1 MLTNYRRYY
10 IKLRPNFR
18 YQLSDSDKLRTASLS
33 RSTSETTITLKI
45 NLDGEG
51 NAQISCGLKFLDH
64 LITTFCKYSLVDIE
78 ADVKSNDSILHHLIE
93 DIAICIGQGLDKA
106 LGNRARI
113 MRFGYAIVPMDDSRS
128 NSAIDLVKRQFSKFE
143 LKLERNEVEGIAKED
158 LEHFFRSLL
167 QNLVACT
174 HILVE
179 YGKDDH
185 HKLESA
191 VKSFAIAFRNAAAID
206 PRRKGLPTTKD
217 MM

>member
-1 MLTNYRRYY
+1 
-10 IKLRPNFR
+10 
-18 YQLSDSDKLRTASLS
+18 LSDTDKLRTASLS
-33 RSTSETTITLKI
+33 RSTSETTISI
-45 NLDGEG
+45 NVDLDGEG
-51 NAQISCGLKFLDH
+51 KTQITSGLKFLDH

-78 ADVKSNDSILHHLIE
+78 ADVKSNDSIQHHLIE
-93 DIAICIGQGLDKA
+93 DIAICMGQGLDKA
-106 LGNRARI
+106 LGNRSRI

-128 NSAIDLVKRQFSKFE
+128 NSAIDLVRRQFSKFE

-158 LEHFFRSLL
+158 IEHFFRSLL

-191 VKSFAIAFRNAAAID
+191 MKSFAIAFRNAAAID
-206 PRRKGLPTTKD
+206 QRRKGLPSTKD

>member
-1 MLTNYRRYY
+1 M
-10 IKLRPNFR
+10 
-18 YQLSDSDKLRTASLS
+18 SDSDKLRTASLS
-33 RSTSETTITLKI
+33 RSTSETTITLKV

-51 NAQISCGLKFLDH
+51 KAQISSGLKFLDH

-78 ADVKSNDSILHHLIE
+78 ADVKSHDSILHHL
-93 DIAICIGQGLDKA
+93 IGQGLDKA

-158 LEHFFRSLL
+158 IEHFFRSLL

-191 VKSFAIAFRNAAAID
+191 IKSFAIAFRNAAAID
-206 PRRKGLPTTKD
+206 PRRKGLPSTKD

>member
-1 MLTNYRRYY
+1 
-10 IKLRPNFR
+10 
-18 YQLSDSDKLRTASLS
+18 LSDTDKFRIASVS
-33 RSTSETTITLKI
+33 RSTSETTIKI
-45 NLDGEG
+45 NVNLDGEG
-51 NAQISCGLKFLDH
+51 RAQITSGLKFLDH
-64 LITTFCKYSLVDIE
+64 LITTFCKYSLVDIDAE
-78 ADVKSNDSILHHLIE
+78 VKSNDSILHHLIE

-128 NSAIDLVKRQFSKFE
+128 NSAIDLVRREFSKFE
-143 LKLERNEVEGIAKED
+143 LKLERREVEGIAKED
-158 LEHFFRSLL
+158 IEHFFRSLL

-191 VKSFAIAFRNAAAID
+191 MKSFAIAFRNAATID
-206 PRRKGLPTTKD
+206 QRRKGVPSTKEL
-217 MM
+217 M

>member
-1 MLTNYRRYY
+1 
-10 IKLRPNFR
+10 
-18 YQLSDSDKLRTASLS
+18 LSDTYELRTATL
-33 RSTSETTITLKI
+33 RRTTSETTISI
-45 NLDGEG
+45 NVNLDGDG
-51 NAQISCGLKFLDH
+51 RAQIVSGLKFLDH

-78 ADVKSNDSILHHLIE
+78 AEVKSHDSILHHLIE

-106 LGNRARI
+106 LGERDRI

-128 NSAIDLVKRQFSKFE
+128 NSAIDLVRRQFSKFE
-143 LKLERNEVEGIAKED
+143 LKLERNEVEGMAKED
-158 LEHFFRSLL
+158 IEHFFRSLL

-191 VKSFAIAFRNAAAID
+191 MKSFAIAFRNASAID
-206 PRRKGLPTTKD
+206 QRRKGLPSTKD

>member
-1 MLTNYRRYY
+1 M
-10 IKLRPNFR
+10 
-18 YQLSDSDKLRTASLS
+18 SDTDKARTASLS
-33 RSTSETTITLKI
+33 RSTSETTIKLEI

-51 NAQISCGLKFLDH
+51 KAKISSGLKFLDH
-64 LITTFCKYSLVDIE
+64 LITTFSKYSLVDIE
-78 ADVKSNDSILHHLIE
+78 ADIKSHDSILHHLIE
-93 DIAICIGQGLDKA
+93 DIAICMGQALDKA

-128 NSAIDLVKRQFSKFE
+128 NSAIDLVRRQYSQFE

-158 LEHFFRSLL
+158 IEHFFRSLL
-167 QNLVACT
+167 QNLAACT

-179 YGKDDH
+179 YGEDDH

-191 VKSFAIAFRNAAAID
+191 IKSFAIAFRHAAEID
-206 PRRKGLPTTKD
+206 QRRKGLPSTKD

>member
-1 MLTNYRRYY
+1 M
-10 IKLRPNFR
+10 
-18 YQLSDSDKLRTASLS
+18 SDTDKLRTASLS
-33 RSTSETTITLKI
+33 RSTTETTIKI
-45 NLDGEG
+45 NVNLDGEG
-51 NAQISCGLKFLDH
+51 RAQITSGLKFLDH

-78 ADVKSNDSILHHLIE
+78 AEVKSNDSILHHLIE

-128 NSAIDLVKRQFSKFE
+128 NSAIDLVRREFSKFE
-143 LKLERNEVEGIAKED
+143 LKLERKEVEGIAKED
-158 LEHFFRSLL
+158 IEHFFRSLL

-191 VKSFAIAFRNAAAID
+191 MKSFAIAFRNAATID
-206 PRRKGLPTTKD
+206 QRRKGVPSTKEL
-217 MM
+217 M

>member
-1 MLTNYRRYY
+1 
-10 IKLRPNFR
+10 
-18 YQLSDSDKLRTASLS
+18 LSDTDKLRIASVS
-33 RSTSETTITLKI
+33 RSTSETTIKI
-45 NLDGEG
+45 NVNLDGEG
-51 NAQISCGLKFLDH
+51 RAQITTGLKFLDH

-78 ADVKSNDSILHHLIE
+78 AEVKSNDSIMHHLIE

-128 NSAIDLVKRQFSKFE
+128 NSAIDLVRREFSKFE
-143 LKLERNEVEGIAKED
+143 LKLERKEVEGIAKED
-158 LEHFFRSLL
+158 IEHFFRSLL

-191 VKSFAIAFRNAAAID
+191 MKSFAIAFRNAATID
-206 PRRKGLPTTKD
+206 QRRKGVPSTKEL
-217 MM
+217 M

>member
-1 MLTNYRRYY
+1 
-10 IKLRPNFR
+10 
-18 YQLSDSDKLRTASLS
+18 LSDTDKLRIASVS
-33 RSTSETTITLKI
+33 RSTSETTIKI
-45 NLDGEG
+45 NVNLDGEG
-51 NAQISCGLKFLDH
+51 RAQITSGLKFLDH

-78 ADVKSNDSILHHLIE
+78 AEVKSNDSILHHLIE

-128 NSAIDLVKRQFSKFE
+128 NSAIDLVRREFSKFE
-143 LKLERNEVEGIAKED
+143 LKLERKEVEGIAKED
-158 LEHFFRSLL
+158 IEHFFRSLL

-191 VKSFAIAFRNAAAID
+191 MKSFAIAFRNAATID
-206 PRRKGLPTTKD
+206 QRRKGVPSTKEL
-217 MM
+217 M

>member
-1 MLTNYRRYY
+1 
-10 IKLRPNFR
+10 
-18 YQLSDSDKLRTASLS
+18 LSDSDKLRTASLS

-51 NAQISCGLKFLDH
+51 NAQISSGMKFLDH

-78 ADVKSNDSILHHLIE
+78 ADVKSNDSIIHHLIE

-106 LGNRARI
+106 LGNRSRI

-191 VKSFAIAFRNAAAID
+191 IKSFAIAFRNAAAID

>member
-1 MLTNYRRYY
+1 
-10 IKLRPNFR
+10 
-18 YQLSDSDKLRTASLS
+18 LSDTDELRTATL
-33 RSTSETTITLKI
+33 RRTTSETTISI
-45 NLDGEG
+45 NVNLDGDG
-51 NAQISCGLKFLDH
+51 RAQIVSGLKFLDH

-78 ADVKSNDSILHHLIE
+78 AEVKSHDSIRHHLIE

-106 LGNRARI
+106 LGDRARI

-128 NSAIDLVKRQFSKFE
+128 NSAIDLVRRQFSKFE
-143 LKLERNEVEGIAKED
+143 LKLERNEVEGMAKED
-158 LEHFFRSLL
+158 IEHFFRSLL

-191 VKSFAIAFRNAAAID
+191 MKSFAIAFRNASAID
-206 PRRKGLPTTKD
+206 QRRKGLPSTKD

>member
-1 MLTNYRRYY
+1 
-10 IKLRPNFR
+10 
-18 YQLSDSDKLRTASLS
+18 LSDTDKLRIASLS
-33 RSTSETTITLKI
+33 RSTSETTIKI
-45 NLDGEG
+45 NVNLDGEG
-51 NAQISCGLKFLDH
+51 RAQITSGLKFLDH
-64 LITTFCKYSLVDIE
+64 LISTFCKYSLVDIE
-78 ADVKSNDSILHHLIE
+78 AEVKSNDSILHHLIE

-128 NSAIDLVKRQFSKFE
+128 NSAIDLVRREFSKFE
-143 LKLERNEVEGIAKED
+143 LKLERKEVEGIAKED
-158 LEHFFRSLL
+158 IEHFFRSLL

-191 VKSFAIAFRNAAAID
+191 MKSFAIAFRNAATID
-206 PRRKGLPTTKD
+206 QRRKGVPSTKEL
-217 MM
+217 M

>member
-1 MLTNYRRYY
+1 
-10 IKLRPNFR
+10 
-18 YQLSDSDKLRTASLS
+18 LSDTDKRRIASLS
-33 RSTSETTITLKI
+33 RSTSETTIKI
-45 NLDGEG
+45 NVNLDGEG
-51 NAQISCGLKFLDH
+51 RAQITTGLKFLDH

-78 ADVKSNDSILHHLIE
+78 AEVKSNDSIMHHLIE

-128 NSAIDLVKRQFSKFE
+128 NSAIDLVRREFSKFE
-143 LKLERNEVEGIAKED
+143 LKLDRKEVEGIAKED
-158 LEHFFRSLL
+158 IEHFFRSLL

-191 VKSFAIAFRNAAAID
+191 MKSFAIAFRNAATID
-206 PRRKGLPTTKD
+206 QRRKGVPSTKEL
-217 MM
+217 M

>member
-1 MLTNYRRYY
+1 M
-10 IKLRPNFR
+10 
-18 YQLSDSDKLRTASLS
+18 SDTDKLRIASLS
-33 RSTSETTITLKI
+33 RSTSETTIKI
-45 NLDGEG
+45 NVNLDGEG
-51 NAQISCGLKFLDH
+51 RAQITSGLKFLDH

-78 ADVKSNDSILHHLIE
+78 AEVKSNDSILHHLIE

-128 NSAIDLVKRQFSKFE
+128 NSAIDLVRREFSKFE
-143 LKLERNEVEGIAKED
+143 LKLERKEVEGIAKED
-158 LEHFFRSLL
+158 IEHFFRSLL

-174 HILVE
+174 HIVVE

-191 VKSFAIAFRNAAAID
+191 MKSFAIAFRNAATID
-206 PRRKGLPTTKD
+206 QRRKGVPSTKEL
-217 MM
+217 M

>member
-1 MLTNYRRYY
+1 M
-10 IKLRPNFR
+10 
-18 YQLSDSDKLRTASLS
+18 SDTDKLRTASLS
-33 RSTSETTITLKI
+33 RTTSETMISINL
-45 NLDGEG
+45 NLDGDG
-51 NAQISCGLKFLDH
+51 RAQIASGLKFLDH

-78 ADVKSNDSILHHLIE
+78 AEVNSHDSILHHLIE

-106 LGNRARI
+106 LGDRARI

-128 NSAIDLVKRQFSKFE
+128 NSAIDLVRRQFSKFE
-143 LKLERNEVEGIAKED
+143 LKLERNEVEGMAKED
-158 LEHFFRSLL
+158 IEHFFRSLL

-191 VKSFAIAFRNAAAID
+191 MKSFAIAFRNASAID
-206 PRRKGLPTTKD
+206 QRRKGLPSTKD

>member
-1 MLTNYRRYY
+1 M
-10 IKLRPNFR
+10 
-18 YQLSDSDKLRTASLS
+18 SDTYELRTATL
-33 RSTSETTITLKI
+33 RRTTSETTISI
-45 NLDGEG
+45 NVNLDGDG
-51 NAQISCGLKFLDH
+51 RAQIVSGLKFLDH

-78 ADVKSNDSILHHLIE
+78 AEIKSHDSILHHLIE

-106 LGNRARI
+106 LGDRARI

-128 NSAIDLVKRQFSKFE
+128 NSAIDLVRRQFSKFE
-143 LKLERNEVEGIAKED
+143 LKLERNEVEGMAKED
-158 LEHFFRSLL
+158 IEHFFRSLL

-191 VKSFAIAFRNAAAID
+191 MKSFAIAFRNASAID
-206 PRRKGLPTTKD
+206 QRRKGLPSTKD

>member
-1 MLTNYRRYY
+1 MSET
-10 IKLRPNFR
+10 
-18 YQLSDSDKLRTASLS
+18 DKLRIASVS
-33 RSTSETTITLKI
+33 RSTSETTIKI
-45 NLDGEG
+45 NVNLDGEG
-51 NAQISCGLKFLDH
+51 RAQITSGLKFLDH

-78 ADVKSNDSILHHLIE
+78 AEVKSNDSILHHLIE

-128 NSAIDLVKRQFSKFE
+128 NSAIDLVRREFSKFE
-143 LKLERNEVEGIAKED
+143 LKLERKEVEGIAKED
-158 LEHFFRSLL
+158 IEHFFRSLL

-191 VKSFAIAFRNAAAID
+191 MKSFAIAFRNAATID
-206 PRRKGLPTTKD
+206 QRRKGVPSTKEL
-217 MM
+217 M

>member
-1 MLTNYRRYY
+1 MSDTYELRSATLRR
-10 IKLRPNFR
+10 
-18 YQLSDSDKLRTASLS
+18 T
-33 RSTSETTITLKI
+33 TSETTISI
-45 NLDGEG
+45 NVNLDGDG
-51 NAQISCGLKFLDH
+51 RAQIVSGLKFLDH

-78 ADVKSNDSILHHLIE
+78 AEIKSHDSILHHLIE

-106 LGNRARI
+106 LGDRARI

-128 NSAIDLVKRQFSKFE
+128 NSAIDLVRRQFSKFE
-143 LKLERNEVEGIAKED
+143 LKLERNEVEGMAKED
-158 LEHFFRSLL
+158 IEHFFRSLL

-191 VKSFAIAFRNAAAID
+191 MKSFAIAFRNASAID
-206 PRRKGLPTTKD
+206 QRRKGLPSTKD

>member
-1 MLTNYRRYY
+1 M
-10 IKLRPNFR
+10 
-18 YQLSDSDKLRTASLS
+18 SDTDKLRTASLS
-33 RSTSETTITLKI
+33 RSTSETTISI
-45 NLDGEG
+45 NVDLDGEG
-51 NAQISCGLKFLDH
+51 KTQITSGLKFLDH

-78 ADVKSNDSILHHLIE
+78 ADVKSHDSIQHHLIE
-93 DIAICIGQGLDKA
+93 DIAICMGQGLDKA
-106 LGNRARI
+106 LGNRSRI

-128 NSAIDLVKRQFSKFE
+128 NSAIDLVRRQFSKFE

-158 LEHFFRSLL
+158 IEHFFRSLL

-191 VKSFAIAFRNAAAID
+191 MKSFAIAFRNAAAID
-206 PRRKGLPTTKD
+206 QRRKGLPSTKD

>member
-1 MLTNYRRYY
+1 M
-10 IKLRPNFR
+10 
-18 YQLSDSDKLRTASLS
+18 SDTDKLRTASLS
-33 RSTSETTITLKI
+33 RSTTETTIKI
-45 NLDGEG
+45 SVNLDGEG
-51 NAQISCGLKFLDH
+51 RAEFTSGLKFIDH

-78 ADVKSNDSILHHLIE
+78 AEVKSNDSILHHLIE

-128 NSAIDLVKRQFSKFE
+128 NSAIDLVRREFSKFE
-143 LKLERNEVEGIAKED
+143 LKLERKEVEGIAKED
-158 LEHFFRSLL
+158 IEHFFRSLL

-191 VKSFAIAFRNAAAID
+191 MKSFAIAFRNAATID
-206 PRRKGLPTTKD
+206 QRRKGLPSTKE

>member
-1 MLTNYRRYY
+1 M
-10 IKLRPNFR
+10 
-18 YQLSDSDKLRTASLS
+18 SDTDELRTATL
-33 RSTSETTITLKI
+33 RRTTSETTISI
-45 NLDGEG
+45 NVNLDGDG
-51 NAQISCGLKFLDH
+51 RAQIVSGLKFLDH
-64 LITTFCKYSLVDIE
+64 LMTTFCKYSLVDIE
-78 ADVKSNDSILHHLIE
+78 AEVKSHDSIRHHLIE

-106 LGNRARI
+106 LGDRARI

-128 NSAIDLVKRQFSKFE
+128 NSAIDLVRRQFSKFE
-143 LKLERNEVEGIAKED
+143 LKLERNEVEGIVKED
-158 LEHFFRSLL
+158 IEHFFRSLL

-191 VKSFAIAFRNAAAID
+191 MKSFAIAFRNASAID
-206 PRRKGLPTTKD
+206 QRRKGLPSTKD

>member
-1 MLTNYRRYY
+1 
-10 IKLRPNFR
+10 
-18 YQLSDSDKLRTASLS
+18 LSDTDKLRIASLS
-33 RSTSETTITLKI
+33 RSTSETTIKI
-45 NLDGEG
+45 NVNLDGEG
-51 NAQISCGLKFLDH
+51 RAQITSGLKFLDH

-78 ADVKSNDSILHHLIE
+78 AEVKSNDSILHHLIE

-128 NSAIDLVKRQFSKFE
+128 NSAIDLVRREFSKFE
-143 LKLERNEVEGIAKED
+143 LKLERKEVEGIAKED
-158 LEHFFRSLL
+158 IEHFFRSLL

-179 YGKDDH
+179 SGKDDH

-191 VKSFAIAFRNAAAID
+191 MKSFAIAFRNAATID
-206 PRRKGLPTTKD
+206 QRRKGVPSTKEL
-217 MM
+217 M

>member
-1 MLTNYRRYY
+1 
-10 IKLRPNFR
+10 
-18 YQLSDSDKLRTASLS
+18 LSDTYELRTATL
-33 RSTSETTITLKI
+33 RRTTSETTISI
-45 NLDGEG
+45 NVNLDGDG
-51 NAQISCGLKFLDH
+51 RAQIVSGLKFLDH

-78 ADVKSNDSILHHLIE
+78 AEIKSHDSILHHLIE

-106 LGNRARI
+106 LGDRARI

-128 NSAIDLVKRQFSKFE
+128 NSAIDLVRRQFSKFE

-158 LEHFFRSLL
+158 IEHFFRSLL

-191 VKSFAIAFRNAAAID
+191 MKSFAIAFRNASAID
-206 PRRKGLPTTKD
+206 QRRKGLPSTKD

>member
-1 MLTNYRRYY
+1 
-10 IKLRPNFR
+10 
-18 YQLSDSDKLRTASLS
+18 LSETDKLRIASVS
-33 RSTSETTITLKI
+33 RSTSETTIKI
-45 NLDGEG
+45 NVNLDGEG
-51 NAQISCGLKFLDH
+51 RAQITSGLKFLDH

-78 ADVKSNDSILHHLIE
+78 AEVKSNDSIMHHLIE
-93 DIAICIGQGLDKA
+93 DIAICIGLGLDKA

-128 NSAIDLVKRQFSKFE
+128 NSAIDLVRREFSKFE
-143 LKLERNEVEGIAKED
+143 LKLERKEVEGIAKED
-158 LEHFFRSLL
+158 IEHFFRSLL

-191 VKSFAIAFRNAAAID
+191 MKSFAIAFRNAATID
-206 PRRKGLPTTKD
+206 QRRKGVPSTKEL
-217 MM
+217 M

>member
-1 MLTNYRRYY
+1 
-10 IKLRPNFR
+10 
-18 YQLSDSDKLRTASLS
+18 LSDTYELRSATL
-33 RSTSETTITLKI
+33 RRTTSETTISI
-45 NLDGEG
+45 NVNLDGDG
-51 NAQISCGLKFLDH
+51 RAQIVSGLKFLDH

-78 ADVKSNDSILHHLIE
+78 AEIKSHDSILHHLIE

-106 LGNRARI
+106 LGDRARI

-128 NSAIDLVKRQFSKFE
+128 NSAIDLVRRQFSKFE
-143 LKLERNEVEGIAKED
+143 LKLERNEVEGMAKED
-158 LEHFFRSLL
+158 IEHFFRSLL

-191 VKSFAIAFRNAAAID
+191 MKSFAIAFRNASAID
-206 PRRKGLPTTKD
+206 QRRKGLPSTKD

>member
-1 MLTNYRRYY
+1 
-10 IKLRPNFR
+10 
-18 YQLSDSDKLRTASLS
+18 LSDTDELRTATLK
-33 RSTSETTITLKI
+33 RTTSETTISI
-45 NLDGEG
+45 NVNLDGDG
-51 NAQISCGLKFLDH
+51 RAQIVSGLKFLDH

-78 ADVKSNDSILHHLIE
+78 AEVKSHDSIRHHLIE

-106 LGNRARI
+106 LGDRARI

-128 NSAIDLVKRQFSKFE
+128 NSAIDLVRRQFSKFE
-143 LKLERNEVEGIAKED
+143 LKLERNEVEGIVKED
-158 LEHFFRSLL
+158 IEHFFRSLL

-191 VKSFAIAFRNAAAID
+191 MKSFAIAFRNASAID
-206 PRRKGLPTTKD
+206 QRRKGLPSTKD

>member
-1 MLTNYRRYY
+1 M
-10 IKLRPNFR
+10 
-18 YQLSDSDKLRTASLS
+18 SDTDKPRTASLS
-33 RSTSETTITLKI
+33 RSTTETTIKI
-45 NLDGEG
+45 SVNLDGEG
-51 NAQISCGLKFLDH
+51 RAEITSGLKFLDH

-128 NSAIDLVKRQFSKFE
+128 NSAIDLVRREFSKFE
-143 LKLERNEVEGIAKED
+143 LKLERKDVEGIAKED
-158 LEHFFRSLL
+158 IEHFFRSLL

-191 VKSFAIAFRNAAAID
+191 MKSFAIAFRNAATID
-206 PRRKGLPTTKD
+206 QRRKGLPSTKE

>member
-1 MLTNYRRYY
+1 M
-10 IKLRPNFR
+10 
-18 YQLSDSDKLRTASLS
+18 SDSDKPRTASLS

-51 NAQISCGLKFLDH
+51 NAQISSGMKFLDH

-78 ADVKSNDSILHHLIE
+78 ADVKSNDSIIHHLIE

-191 VKSFAIAFRNAAAID
+191 IKSFAIAFRNAAAID

>member
-1 MLTNYRRYY
+1 M
-10 IKLRPNFR
+10 
-18 YQLSDSDKLRTASLS
+18 SDTYELRTATL
-33 RSTSETTITLKI
+33 RRTTSETTISI
-45 NLDGEG
+45 NVNLDGDG
-51 NAQISCGLKFLDH
+51 RAQIVSGLKFLDH
-64 LITTFCKYSLVDIE
+64 LMTTFCKYSLVDIE
-78 ADVKSNDSILHHLIE
+78 AEVKSHDSIRHHLIE

-106 LGNRARI
+106 LGDRARI

-128 NSAIDLVKRQFSKFE
+128 NSAIDLVRRQFSKFE
-143 LKLERNEVEGIAKED
+143 LKLERNEVEGIVKED
-158 LEHFFRSLL
+158 IEHFFRSLL

-191 VKSFAIAFRNAAAID
+191 MKSFAIAFRNASAID
-206 PRRKGLPTTKD
+206 QRRKGLPSTKD

>member
-1 MLTNYRRYY
+1 LPDT
-10 IKLRPNFR
+10 
-18 YQLSDSDKLRTASLS
+18 DKLRIASLS
-33 RSTSETTITLKI
+33 RSTSETTIKI
-45 NLDGEG
+45 KVNLDGEG
-51 NAQISCGLKFLDH
+51 RAQIASGLKFLDH

-78 ADVKSNDSILHHLIE
+78 AEVKSNDSILHHLIE

-128 NSAIDLVKRQFSKFE
+128 NSAIDLVRREFSKFE
-143 LKLERNEVEGIAKED
+143 LKLERKEVEGIAKED
-158 LEHFFRSLL
+158 IEHFFRSLL

-174 HILVE
+174 HIVVE

-191 VKSFAIAFRNAAAID
+191 MKSFAIAFRNAATID
-206 PRRKGLPTTKD
+206 QRRKGVPSTKEL
-217 MM
+217 M

>member
-1 MLTNYRRYY
+1 M
-10 IKLRPNFR
+10 
-18 YQLSDSDKLRTASLS
+18 SDTYELRTATL
-33 RSTSETTITLKI
+33 RRTTSETTISI
-45 NLDGEG
+45 NVNLDGDG
-51 NAQISCGLKFLDH
+51 RAQIVSGLKFLDH

-78 ADVKSNDSILHHLIE
+78 AEIKSHDSILHHLIE

-106 LGNRARI
+106 LGDRARI

-128 NSAIDLVKRQFSKFE
+128 NSAIDLVRRQFSKFE

-158 LEHFFRSLL
+158 IEHFFRSLL

-191 VKSFAIAFRNAAAID
+191 MKSFAIAFRNASAID
-206 PRRKGLPTTKD
+206 QRRKGLPSTKD

>member
-1 MLTNYRRYY
+1 
-10 IKLRPNFR
+10 
-18 YQLSDSDKLRTASLS
+18 LSDTDKFRIASVS
-33 RSTSETTITLKI
+33 RSTSETTIKI
-45 NLDGEG
+45 NVNLDGEG
-51 NAQISCGLKFLDH
+51 RAQITSGLKFLDH
-64 LITTFCKYSLVDIE
+64 LITTFCKYSLVDIDAE
-78 ADVKSNDSILHHLIE
+78 VKSNDSILHHLIE

-128 NSAIDLVKRQFSKFE
+128 NSAIDLVRREFSKFE
-143 LKLERNEVEGIAKED
+143 LKLERKEVEGIAKED
-158 LEHFFRSLL
+158 IEHFFRSLL

-191 VKSFAIAFRNAAAID
+191 MKSFAIAFRNAATID
-206 PRRKGLPTTKD
+206 QRRKGVPSTKEL
-217 MM
+217 M

>member
-1 MLTNYRRYY
+1 MPDT
-10 IKLRPNFR
+10 
-18 YQLSDSDKLRTASLS
+18 DKLRIASLS
-33 RSTSETTITLKI
+33 RSTSETTIKI
-45 NLDGEG
+45 KVNLDGEG
-51 NAQISCGLKFLDH
+51 RAQIASGLKFLDH

-78 ADVKSNDSILHHLIE
+78 AEVKSNDSILHHLIE

-128 NSAIDLVKRQFSKFE
+128 NSAIDLVRREFSKFE
-143 LKLERNEVEGIAKED
+143 LKLERKEVEGMAKED
-158 LEHFFRSLL
+158 IEHFFRSLL

-174 HILVE
+174 HIVVE

-191 VKSFAIAFRNAAAID
+191 MKSFAIAFRNAATID
-206 PRRKGLPTTKD
+206 QRRKGVPSTKEL
-217 MM
+217 M